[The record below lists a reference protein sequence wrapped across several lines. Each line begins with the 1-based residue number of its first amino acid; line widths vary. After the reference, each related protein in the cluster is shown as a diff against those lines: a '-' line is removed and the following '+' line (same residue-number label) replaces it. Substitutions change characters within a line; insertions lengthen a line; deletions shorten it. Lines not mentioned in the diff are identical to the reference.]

1 MERQTKILLF
11 MGGIMVGAGAVALIP
26 FFAQQKEPSGTEQV
40 SATTAPSTKE
50 ASLPLL
56 TNTPYKSTSNTM
68 RITLDVSYPTMTLR
82 DRADVETQANKTVK
96 AFVDGIVE
104 EFKNS
109 ENGMDM
115 NGIAENLE
123 STFAMTWEPMIV
135 TSKLISL
142 RFDYSA
148 YSAGAAHPNN
158 MSRVLNYDLANG
170 RILETRDLFTAP
182 NEALSFLS
190 VASRKVLKKE
200 MSDISEEEWNTQVV
214 LGTEPTRENFREVAL
229 TKEGLVVIFNPYQ
242 VAPYARGTQ
251 DILINKNEL
260 TEKLVVEAQ
269 NAMNEVR

>member
-1 MERQTKILLF
+1 

>member
-1 MERQTKILLF
+1 MEQQTKILLF
-11 MGGIMVGAGAVALIP
+11 IGGIIVGAGAVTFIP
-26 FFAQQKEPSGTEQV
+26 FFAQQKEPSSTEQV
-40 SATTAPSTKE
+40 STTTAPSTKE

-56 TNTPYKSTSNTM
+56 ANTPYKSTSNTM

-82 DRADVETQANKTVK
+82 DRADIETQANKTVK

-135 TSKLISL
+135 TPEFISL

-148 YSAGAAHPNN
+148 YSDGAAHPNN

-182 NEALSFLS
+182 DEALSFLS

-269 NAMNEVR
+269 NAMNEVP